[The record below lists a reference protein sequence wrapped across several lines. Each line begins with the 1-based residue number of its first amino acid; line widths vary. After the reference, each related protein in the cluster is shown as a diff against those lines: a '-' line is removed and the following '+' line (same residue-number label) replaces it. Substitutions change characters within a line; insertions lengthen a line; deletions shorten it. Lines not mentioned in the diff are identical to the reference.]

1 MKRKFYDIKQV
12 IFASIFAILIVLLS
26 GNTIF
31 AQPWIHTESSQSNIA
46 SGVTHQRILRF
57 GEHGWQQINVVRI
70 ILSDEN
76 NQLELIQSS
85 NGVSQRDTL
94 SNMMNQLESPVAG
107 INADF
112 FYLTQ
117 PDSPLGVMIKD
128 SNIISSPVFDRP
140 FSSLIVTY
148 DGRADLANW
157 NNYSYV
163 STEKGNLF
171 SVEAFNKISWNYH
184 KITLLDQN
192 WGKMSPGASDDYRD
206 LVEVVVQG
214 GVVREIRRGLPA
226 VEIPEDGYIIL
237 ASGQKGAT
245 LYQGMEVGE
254 KIIFYPQ
261 MSPSLDQLKLAVG
274 GGTVLVQNGRP
285 VPFTEPVTGSHPRT
299 AIGINRNGNEL
310 ILVTVDG
317 RHRSFTGVDG
327 NRLADIMIELGSEK
341 ALLMDGG
348 GSTTMAIKPLG
359 EKNVIIANNPS
370 DGSQRRII
378 NGLAVVSTAS
388 QGNLQGLL
396 FTKDQNRAFVN
407 HPVDL
412 SVVGYDTYYQP
423 YPLTNQQVSYRLVQG
438 NGSIEGNKLV
448 ATSKGKLIVEATAGG
463 VSARKEITALDGVA
477 ALQIHVPK
485 YAMNTGESIPFSVEG
500 IDQNGYR
507 APLDL
512 LRVQLSD
519 SGGLGQFHDGSY
531 QAGQNSGTTVL
542 KASYNGFHAAVPISV
557 GLRKEVAGNLS
568 QYSPS
573 FLGYPSLV
581 QGQVRLTSDGPDHRN
596 AVQLDFDLTRV
607 LETAAAYVVLG
618 ERGIPIPANTSRV
631 SLDVKAENTA
641 PHWIRGQL
649 KDGDG
654 KVHTIDFKQGI
665 DWTGWRSL
673 EGSLP
678 RGLNAPLVLERIYV
692 VETDPS
698 YKTRGTLLFDNIEF
712 QVPYALP
719 ELTQEERGGLIK
731 DNLNRV
737 PEEIN
742 QKWLAYGGTSN
753 EGKATELLRYLNHSQ
768 IQGLITGSIPA
779 SVRNQSEAQF
789 FGGNNGYGTVNMN
802 NVLFMSLNNSGDGI
816 RKTNYQQWPWLVS
829 TLKGTLPDNVVL
841 LMPKPVSGPSG
852 FTDELEAELFIDIL
866 AKLIEQDKNV
876 FVLHGGSVE
885 DVEVI
890 NGVRFIGMGSN
901 DNNAVQIMLSNGQL
915 FYSRTQIGSTLPVEP
930 SQETV
935 SDKVVTFK
943 VGQRFYT
950 ANGQQVQLDTAPYI
964 KDSRLMIPVSHASN
978 ALGISKEAVE
988 WDADSETVLI
998 RAGEGKTLVLTIGS
1012 DQLWLENQYLKM
1024 DTAAEITDNRTYIPI
1039 SWFAKALNIDF
1050 SWNADTETVTFK

>member
-1 MKRKFYDIKQV
+1 MKMKCTINKQV
-12 IFASIFAILIVLLS
+12 IFTSVFAILIVLF
-26 GNTIF
+26 GANTIF
-31 AQPWIHTESSQSNIA
+31 AQSWIHTESSQTNIA
-46 SGVTHQRILRF
+46 SGVTHQHILRF
-57 GEHGWQQINVVRI
+57 GEQGWQQINVVRI
-70 ILSDEN
+70 NVSDEN
-76 NQLELIQSS
+76 NQLELIKSS

-148 DGRADLANW
+148 DGKADLANW
-157 NNYSYV
+157 KNYSYI
-163 STEKGNLF
+163 STEKGKLF

-184 KITLLDQN
+184 KTTLLDHN

-214 GVVREIRRGLPA
+214 DAVKEIRRGLPA
-226 VEIPEDGYIIL
+226 TEIPENGYIIL
-237 ASGQKGAT
+237 ASGHQGAT

-254 KIIFYPQ
+254 KITFYPQ
-261 MSPSLDQLKLAVG
+261 MTPGLDQLKLAVG

-285 VPFTEPVTGSHPRT
+285 VPFTEPVAGNHPRT
-299 AIGINRNGNEL
+299 AVGINRNGNEI

-348 GSTTMAIKPLG
+348 GSTTMALKPLG
-359 EKNVIIANNPS
+359 AKDVIIANNPS

-378 NGLAVVSTAS
+378 NGLAVVSTAP

-396 FTKDQNRAFVN
+396 FTKDQTQTFVN
-407 HPVDL
+407 HTVDL

-438 NGSIEGNKLV
+438 NGRIEGTKLV
-448 ATSKGKLIVEATAGG
+448 PTSKGKIIVEAAVGNTS
-463 VSARKEITALDGVA
+463 VRKEMTVLDEVA

-485 YAMNTGESIPFSVEG
+485 YTVNKGESLPFLIEG

-512 LRVQLSD
+512 SRVQLSD
-519 SGGLGQFHDGSY
+519 SGGLGQFNDGSY
-531 QAGQNSGTTVL
+531 QAGQNTGTTVL

-557 GLRKEVAGNLS
+557 GLRKELAGNLS
-568 QYSPS
+568 LYSPS

-581 QGQVRLTSDGPDHRN
+581 QGQVRLTSDGTEHRN
-596 AVQLDFDLTRV
+596 AVQLDYDLTRV

-618 ERGIPIPANTSRV
+618 ERGVPIPANTIRV
-631 SLDVKAENTA
+631 SLDVKAEITA
-641 PHWIRGQL
+641 PHWIRGQV
-649 KDGDG
+649 KDGEG
-654 KVHTIDFKQGI
+654 KVHTVDFKQGI

-673 EGSLP
+673 EGNLP
-678 RGLNAPLVLERIYV
+678 RGLKAPLVLERVYV

-698 YKTRGTLLFDNIEF
+698 YKTRGTLLFDNVEF
-712 QVPYALP
+712 HVPYELP
-719 ELTQEERGGLIK
+719 NLTPEERGGIVK
-731 DNLNRV
+731 DSLNRV
-737 PEEIN
+737 PEVIN
-742 QKWLAYGGTSN
+742 QQWLAHGGTSN
-753 EGKATELLRYLNHSQ
+753 EGKASELLRYLNQSQ
-768 IQGLITGSIPA
+768 IQGLITGSIPVP
-779 SVRNQSEAQF
+779 VRSQNEAQF
-789 FGGNNGYGTVNMN
+789 FGGNNSYGTVTMN
-802 NVLFMSLNNSGDGI
+802 NVLFVSLNNSGDGI
-816 RKTNYQQWPWLVS
+816 RKTNYQQWPWLVN
-829 TLKGTLPDNVVL
+829 TLKGPLPDNVVL
-841 LMPKPVSGPSG
+841 LMPKPVFGPSG
-852 FTDELEAELFIDIL
+852 FTDELEAELFVDIL
-866 AKLIEQDKNV
+866 TTLVEQGKNV
-876 FVLHGGSVE
+876 FVLHGGNVE
-885 DVEVI
+885 EVEVI

-901 DNNAVQIMLSNGQL
+901 ENNAVQIMLSNGQL
-915 FYSRTQIGSTLPVEP
+915 FYSRTKIGTTLPVEP
-930 SQETV
+930 VQETV
-935 SDKVVTFK
+935 SNNVVTFK

-978 ALGISKEAVE
+978 ALGISKDAVE
-988 WDADSETVLI
+988 WDAESETVLI
-998 RAGEGKTLVLTIGS
+998 RAGEGKTLLLTIGS
-1012 DQLWLENQYLKM
+1012 DQLWLENQYLEM

-1039 SWFAKALNIDF
+1039 SWFAKALNINF
-1050 SWNADTETVTFK
+1050 SWDAETETVTFK